1 MVRIPCIE
9 TVGYLHVT
17 TCLQCDEDVND
28 HHSAQLV
35 SYIKFAKYQRAQ
47 CLKSVRAA
55 VTDTKEVRATYI
67 TSVRCM
73 CG

>member
-1 MVRIPCIE
+1 M
-9 TVGYLHVT
+9 
-17 TCLQCDEDVND
+17 QCDEDVND

-55 VTDTKEVRATYI
+55 VTDTKEVRATYSI
-67 TSVRCM
+67 KCQVHVWWVRC
-73 CG
+73 G

>member
-1 MVRIPCIE
+1 M
-9 TVGYLHVT
+9 
-17 TCLQCDEDVND
+17 QCDEDVND

-55 VTDTKEVRATYI
+55 VTDTKEVRATYDLQ
-67 TSVRCM
+67 
-73 CG
+73 